1 MSKNK
6 GNEDFGCML
15 KVKKC
20 QENIFDTKILL
31 ITILGAI
38 SFFYIA
44 VKLLYFGGLS
54 CLDRRGVALN

>member
-44 VKLLYFGGLS
+44 VKLLYFGGFEL
-54 CLDRRGVALN
+54 LR

>member
-6 GNEDFGCML
+6 GTEDFGCML

-44 VKLLYFGGLS
+44 VKLLHFWGFEL
-54 CLDRRGVALN
+54 LR